1 MGVRRSARE
10 EALKILYGLE
20 LTGDEPDLPLD
31 RLGEESEV
39 SRQVR
44 AYTDRL
50 VRTCWRER
58 MALDALIA
66 RVSEHW
72 ALRRMNFI
80 DRNVLRMAACEL
92 VFFDD
97 IPPKVAINEA
107 VEMGKVYGSEST
119 PKFVNGVLGSVM
131 ESYASAKNR

>member
-1 MGVRRSARE
+1 MGLRRSARE
-10 EALKILYGLE
+10 EVLKILYGLE
-20 LTGDEPDLPLD
+20 LTGDEPDLALG
-31 RLGEESEV
+31 RLEEESEV

-107 VEMGKVYGSEST
+107 IDIARKYGTDTSGA
-119 PKFVNGVLGSVM
+119 FVNGILDRIVKERDLEM
-131 ESYASAKNR
+131 A

>member
-1 MGVRRSARE
+1 LARE

-20 LTGDEPDLPLD
+20 LTGDEPDLALG

-92 VFFDD
+92 VFFGD

-107 VEMGKVYGSEST
+107 IDIARKYGTDTSGA
-119 PKFVNGVLGSVM
+119 FVNGILDRIVKERDL
-131 ESYASAKNR
+131 EIA

>member
-1 MGVRRSARE
+1 MGLRRSARE

-20 LTGDEPDLPLD
+20 LTGDEPDLALG
-31 RLGEESEV
+31 RLEEESEV

-107 VEMGKVYGSEST
+107 IDIARKYGTDTSGA
-119 PKFVNGVLGSVM
+119 FVNGILDRIVKERDLEM
-131 ESYASAKNR
+131 A

>member
-1 MGVRRSARE
+1 MGVRRLARE
-10 EALKILYGLE
+10 EAVKILYGLE
-20 LTGDEPDLPLD
+20 LTGDEPDLALD

-107 VEMGKVYGSEST
+107 IDIARKYGTDTSGA
-119 PKFVNGVLGSVM
+119 FVNGILDRIVKERDLEM
-131 ESYASAKNR
+131 A

>member
-107 VEMGKVYGSEST
+107 IDIARKYGTDTSGA
-119 PKFVNGVLGSVM
+119 FVNGILDRIVKERDLEM
-131 ESYASAKNR
+131 A

>member
-1 MGVRRSARE
+1 MGLRRSARE

-20 LTGDEPDLPLD
+20 LTGDEPDLALG
-31 RLGEESEV
+31 RLAEESEV
-39 SRQVR
+39 SRQVW

-107 VEMGKVYGSEST
+107 IDIARKYGTDTSGA
-119 PKFVNGVLGSVM
+119 FVNGILDRIVKERDLEM
-131 ESYASAKNR
+131 A

>member
-20 LTGDEPDLPLD
+20 LTGDEPDLALD

-44 AYTDRL
+44 VYTDRL

-107 VEMGKVYGSEST
+107 IDIARKYGTDTSGA
-119 PKFVNGVLGSVM
+119 FVNGILDRIVKERDLEM
-131 ESYASAKNR
+131 A

>member
-1 MGVRRSARE
+1 MARE

-20 LTGDEPDLPLD
+20 LTGDEPDLALG

-92 VFFDD
+92 VFFGD

-107 VEMGKVYGSEST
+107 IDIARKYGTDTSGA
-119 PKFVNGVLGSVM
+119 FVNGILDRIVKERDL
-131 ESYASAKNR
+131 EIA

>member
-20 LTGDEPDLPLD
+20 LTGDEPDLALD

-39 SRQVR
+39 SRQVG

-107 VEMGKVYGSEST
+107 IDIARKYGTDTSGA
-119 PKFVNGVLGSVM
+119 FVNGILDRIVKERDLEM
-131 ESYASAKNR
+131 A

>member
-20 LTGDEPDLPLD
+20 LTGDEPDLALD

-97 IPPKVAINEA
+97 IPPKVAITA
-107 VEMGKVYGSEST
+107 AIDIARKYGTDTSGA
-119 PKFVNGVLGSVM
+119 FVNGILDRIVKERDLEM
-131 ESYASAKNR
+131 A

>member
-1 MGVRRSARE
+1 MGLRRSARE

-20 LTGDEPDLPLD
+20 LTGDKPDLALG
-31 RLGEESEV
+31 RLEEESEV

-107 VEMGKVYGSEST
+107 IDIARKYGTDTSGA
-119 PKFVNGVLGSVM
+119 FVNGILDRIVKERDLEM
-131 ESYASAKNR
+131 A

>member
-20 LTGDEPDLPLD
+20 LTGDEPDLALA
-31 RLGEESEV
+31 RLGEESKV

-107 VEMGKVYGSEST
+107 IDIARKYGTDTSGA
-119 PKFVNGVLGSVM
+119 FVNGILDRIVKERDLEM
-131 ESYASAKNR
+131 A

>member
-20 LTGDEPDLPLD
+20 LTGDEPDLALD

-107 VEMGKVYGSEST
+107 IDIARKYGTDTSGA
-119 PKFVNGVLGSVM
+119 FVNGILDRIVKERDLEM
-131 ESYASAKNR
+131 A

>member
-1 MGVRRSARE
+1 MGVRRLARE

-20 LTGDEPDLPLD
+20 LTGDEPDLALG

-92 VFFDD
+92 VFFGD

-107 VEMGKVYGSEST
+107 IDIARKYGTDTSGA
-119 PKFVNGVLGSVM
+119 FVNGILDRIVKERDL
-131 ESYASAKNR
+131 EIA

>member
-1 MGVRRSARE
+1 MGLRRSARE

-20 LTGDEPDLPLD
+20 LTGDEPDLALG
-31 RLGEESEV
+31 RLEEESEV

-92 VFFDD
+92 VFFGD

-107 VEMGKVYGSEST
+107 IDIARKYGTDTSGA
-119 PKFVNGVLGSVM
+119 FVNGILDRIVKERDL
-131 ESYASAKNR
+131 EIA

>member
-20 LTGDEPDLPLD
+20 LTGDEPDLALD

-107 VEMGKVYGSEST
+107 IDIARKYGTDTSGA
-119 PKFVNGVLGSVM
+119 FVNGILDRIVKERDS
-131 ESYASAKNR
+131 EIA

>member
-20 LTGDEPDLPLD
+20 LPGDEPDLPLD

-107 VEMGKVYGSEST
+107 IDIARKYGTDTSGA
-119 PKFVNGVLGSVM
+119 FVNGILDRIVKERDLEM
-131 ESYASAKNR
+131 A

>member
-1 MGVRRSARE
+1 MARE

-20 LTGDEPDLPLD
+20 LTGDEPDLALG

-107 VEMGKVYGSEST
+107 IDIARKYGTDTSGA
-119 PKFVNGVLGSVM
+119 FVNGILDRIVKERDLGI
-131 ESYASAKNR
+131 A

>member
-1 MGVRRSARE
+1 MGARRSARE

-20 LTGDEPDLPLD
+20 LTGDAPELALV

-44 AYTDRL
+44 AYTGRL
-50 VRTCWRER
+50 VRTCCRER
-58 MALDALIA
+58 AALDALIA

-107 VEMGKVYGSEST
+107 IDIARKYGTDTSGA
-119 PKFVNGVLGSVM
+119 FVNGILDRIVKEREL
-131 ESYASAKNR
+131 EKA